1 MDTVTEHKPR
11 VFVANFAGHDY
22 MPAEQYGELVFIT
35 KGFIS
40 FQSLDR
46 VKYQVALVVSKSHKD
61 DWLALSGTN
70 IVNVLA
76 AVLWFSMHGVVK
88 VLNFDKNTGKYREI
102 VLESAANNKL
112 IELIQSDGGDNE

>member
-1 MDTVTEHKPR
+1 MDAINNPR

-22 MPAEQYGELVFIT
+22 TKAEQYGELVFIT

-46 VKYQVALVVSKSHKD
+46 VKYQVALSVAESHSD

-76 AVLWFSMHGVVK
+76 AVLWFSMHRTVK
-88 VLNFDKNTGKYREI
+88 ILNFDKNTGKYREI
-102 VLESAANNKL
+102 ILEDAANNKL
-112 IELIQSDGGDNE
+112 IELIQHSEEPENG

>member
-1 MDTVTEHKPR
+1 MDEPR

-22 MPAEQYGELVFIT
+22 SGAEKYGALCFVT

-46 VKYQVALVVSKSHKD
+46 VKYQVGMGIKDSRPD

-70 IVNVLA
+70 IINVLA
-76 AVLWFSMHGVVK
+76 AVLWFGMHGQIK
-88 VLNFDKNTGKYREI
+88 ILNYDKNTGVYREVTI
-102 VLESAANNKL
+102 TKRSSDSMMEVLRES
-112 IELIQSDGGDNE
+112 ES